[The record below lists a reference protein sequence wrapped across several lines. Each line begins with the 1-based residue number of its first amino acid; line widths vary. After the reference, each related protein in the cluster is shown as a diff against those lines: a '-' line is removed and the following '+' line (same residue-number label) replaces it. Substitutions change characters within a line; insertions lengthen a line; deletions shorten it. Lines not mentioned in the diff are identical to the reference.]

1 MKRNLFCAPVI
12 AACFIGLIVAG
23 CVKQVQVADPS
34 VKYVTLVAPYIG
46 LPPGERTDRIS
57 IQYAVIE
64 VARQAGFGYDWDK
77 SFANTNPACRLFIRP
92 NIKNKPFQKAM
103 SKILK
108 PAGLTYR
115 IEAGKVILLRRL

>member
-1 MKRNLFCAPVI
+1 MRRILFSAPAI
-12 AACFIGLIVAG
+12 AACLLGLIVTG
-23 CVKQVQVADPS
+23 CARQIPVADPS
-34 VKYVTLVAPYIG
+34 IKYVTLVAPYSG

-57 IQYAVIE
+57 VQYAVME

-77 SFANTNPACRLFIRP
+77 SFANTNPACRLFTRP

-108 PAGLTYR
+108 PARLTYV
-115 IEAGKVILLRRL
+115 IESGKVVLLRRL